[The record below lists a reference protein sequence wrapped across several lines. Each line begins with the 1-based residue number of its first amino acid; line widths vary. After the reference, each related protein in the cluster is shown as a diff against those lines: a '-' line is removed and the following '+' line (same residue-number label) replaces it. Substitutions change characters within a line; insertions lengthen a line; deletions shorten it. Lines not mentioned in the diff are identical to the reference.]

1 MVPNWLDIAALFNTV
16 INYLNVISQRFTA
29 LLERAQIQ
37 TAELSMQ
44 LEFSSSVKLEQ

>member
-16 INYLNVISQRFTA
+16 INYLNVIQRFTTF
-29 LLERAQIQ
+29 LEHAQIQ